1 MEIITELE
9 RLNQHSTICKI
20 RTLSLDQPQHMNDEK
35 LLEDLR
41 KGNIEA
47 FEKLFRRYYASLFN
61 YAMVYVKQKDDAE
74 EVVQDLFFNLWK
86 NKEKLN
92 ITSSIKSYLF
102 RSVYNNSIQLV
113 RKKRK
118 TISVESEQIK
128 KDEGKSESDHLQY
141 KELNDSIQKVLSI
154 LPERSRKIFELSRF
168 EGLKYQEIAEKL
180 SISVKTVEANMTK
193 TLKTFRKHL
202 KQYRNLILLF

>member
-1 MEIITELE
+1 M
-9 RLNQHSTICKI
+9 
-20 RTLSLDQPQHMNDEK
+20 DQPQHMNDEK
-35 LLEDLR
+35 LLKDLR

>member
-1 MEIITELE
+1 
-9 RLNQHSTICKI
+9 
-20 RTLSLDQPQHMNDEK
+20 
-35 LLEDLR
+35 
-41 KGNIEA
+41 
-47 FEKLFRRYYASLFN
+47 
-61 YAMVYVKQKDDAE
+61 
-74 EVVQDLFFNLWK
+74 
-86 NKEKLN
+86 
-92 ITSSIKSYLF
+92 
-102 RSVYNNSIQLV
+102 V

-141 KELNDSIQKVLSI
+141 KELNESIQKVLSI
-154 LPERSRKIFELSRF
+154 LPERSRKIFEMSRF